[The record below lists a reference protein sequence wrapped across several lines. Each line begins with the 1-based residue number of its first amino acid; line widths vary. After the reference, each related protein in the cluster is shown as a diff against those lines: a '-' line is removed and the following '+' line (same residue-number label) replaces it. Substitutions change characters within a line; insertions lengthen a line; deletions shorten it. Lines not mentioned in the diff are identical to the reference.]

1 MSNSLELAQFL
12 LKKAVDLDEKGR
24 WTESFNYYQEG
35 VTELLKY
42 VRTVPRKDDQLKI
55 REKIETYIGRAEI
68 LKQKLDEKKKMGDY
82 HEQVDI
88 KNNEKGHS
96 YEKVFGRFLDENVKQ
111 ISVTDPYI
119 HNKYQCYNFLHFCTL
134 AVKNCRN
141 LETINLLT
149 TKANRPQNA
158 GQADLEMQKAA
169 FKQISDSL
177 RQNKVTLNITYSNTL
192 HDREIV
198 TSTDWIIKIGR
209 GLDFYHYEPEFSLG
223 FLDQT
228 LRRCRETVVD
238 IFHKSTL
245 VK

>member
-24 WTESFNYYQEG
+24 WTESLNFYQEG

-42 VRTVPRKDDQLKI
+42 VRGLPSRDDQQKI
-55 REKIETYIGRAEI
+55 REKVETYIGRAEI

-82 HEQVDI
+82 HEQFEI
-88 KNNEKGHS
+88 KNNDKGYS
-96 YEKVFGRFLDENVKQ
+96 YESLFGRFLDEFVEH

-119 HNKYQCYNFLHFCTL
+119 HNTFQCFNFLHFCTL
-134 AVKNCRN
+134 AVRNCKK
-141 LETINLLT
+141 LEQINLLT
-149 TKANRPQNA
+149 TRANKPQYA
-158 GQADLEMQKAA
+158 GQADLEKQEAA
-169 FKQISDSL
+169 LKQISDSL
-177 RQNKVTLNITYSNTL
+177 RQNKVSLNITYSNTL

-209 GLDFYHYEPEFSLG
+209 GLDMYHKESEFSLG
-223 FLDQT
+223 FLD
-228 LRRCRETVVD
+228 LSRRRCKETVVD